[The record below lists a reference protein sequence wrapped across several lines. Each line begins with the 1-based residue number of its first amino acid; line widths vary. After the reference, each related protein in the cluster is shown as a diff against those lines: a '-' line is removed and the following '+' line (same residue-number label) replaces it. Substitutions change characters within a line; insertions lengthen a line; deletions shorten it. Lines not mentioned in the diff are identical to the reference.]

1 MPYRAFQVV
10 RTAALV
16 CVGELFFRAD
26 SLRIGLS
33 MFRNMVTGLS
43 FAFIRNGTVFQAGMD
58 RKDFAIVLIGVLI
71 VLVNSVMKE
80 KGLQPRQWLA
90 GRPAAVRWAVCYAL
104 ILFVVVFGA
113 YGTGYVPLDPIYAN
127 F

>member
-43 FAFIRNGTVFQAGMD
+43 FASIGME
-58 RKDFAIVLIGVLI
+58 RSFRR
-71 VLVNSVMKE
+71 E
-80 KGLQPRQWLA
+80 WT
-90 GRPAAVRWAVCYAL
+90 GR
-104 ILFVVVFGA
+104 IL
-113 YGTGYVPLDPIYAN
+113 
-127 F
+127 